1 MKPHSAHKSF
11 WRLIHR
17 TSVAWHNDKAQRL
30 SAALS
35 FYTIFSLAPMLV
47 LLVLLSGFILGRQ
60 EAQAFLVGKL
70 KGMTGTESADVVTGL
85 LVNMRKPVPSIIAG
99 AFGLLALFWGAS
111 TVFGCL
117 ADSLNSIWGAKRDG
131 GRFGI
136 KGFLKHRLLTFAMVV
151 GTGGYLIISSI
162 VTAGLAAVGAF
173 LQGVLPLPLVV
184 FQAIDFA
191 GSVVAMTLL
200 FAIVFKLVP
209 AVKQQWSD
217 TLPGALLTA
226 VLFAVGKYLIGLYF
240 VKTTVASAYG
250 AAGSFVVLL
259 LWIYFGAQIFFFGA
273 EFNKSFMRMHG
284 SGKGIIAK
292 NTDPPSAGTAA
303 SLLPPASP
311 DPPP

>member
-17 TSVAWHNDKAQRL
+17 ASVDWHDDKAQRL

-60 EAQAFLVGKL
+60 EAQAFLVEKL
-70 KGMTGTESADVVTGL
+70 KSMMGTESADVVTGL
-85 LVNMRKPVPSIIAG
+85 LVNMRKPVPSILAG

-117 ADSLNSIWGAKRDG
+117 ADSLNSIWGVRREG
-131 GRFGI
+131 GKFGI
-136 KGFLKHRLLTFAMVV
+136 RGFLTHRFLAFAMVV
-151 GTGGYLIISSI
+151 GTGGYLIFSSI
-162 VTAGLAAVGAF
+162 VTAGIAAVGVF

-200 FAIVFKLVP
+200 FAVVFKLVP

-217 TLPGALLTA
+217 ALPGALLTA
-226 VLFAVGKYLIGLYF
+226 VLFAAGKYLIGLYF

-273 EFNKSFMRMHG
+273 EFNKNFMRTQG
-284 SGKGIIAK
+284 SGRE
-292 NTDPPSAGTAA
+292 S
-303 SLLPPASP
+303 
-311 DPPP
+311 

>member
-11 WRLIHR
+11 WLLIHR
-17 TSVAWHNDKAQRL
+17 TSVEWQNDKAQRL

-35 FYTIFSLAPMLV
+35 YYTIFSLAPMLILFV
-47 LLVLLSGFILGRQ
+47 LLTSFILDRQ
-60 EAQAFLVGKL
+60 AAQEFLIGKM
-70 KGMTGTESADVVTGL
+70 KAMTGQESVDVVTGL
-85 LVNMRKPVPSIIAG
+85 LANMRKPVPSIIAG

-117 ADSLNSIWGAKRDG
+117 ADSLNSIWGVKRDG
-131 GRFGI
+131 GRYGI
-136 KGFLKHRLLTFAMVV
+136 KGFLKDRLLAFAMVV
-151 GTGGYLIISSI
+151 GTGGYLLFSSI
-162 VTAGLAAVGAF
+162 VTAGLAAA
-173 LQGVLPLPLVV
+173 GVFVKGFLPLPLVV

-200 FAIVFKLVP
+200 FAVVFKLVP
-209 AVKQQWSD
+209 AVKQKWSD

-259 LWIYFGAQIFFFGA
+259 MWIYFGAQIFFFGA

-284 SGKGIIAK
+284 SGRILKE
-292 NTDPPSAGTAA
+292 
-303 SLLPPASP
+303 
-311 DPPP
+311 

>member
-1 MKPHSAHKSF
+1 MKTHSAHKSF

-17 TSVAWHNDKAQRL
+17 ATADWHNDKAQRL

-47 LLVLLSGFILGRQ
+47 LLVLLSGFILGHQ

-85 LVNMRKPVPSIIAG
+85 LVNMRKPVPSILAG

-117 ADSLNSIWGAKRDG
+117 ADSLNSIWGVRREG
-131 GRFGI
+131 GKFGI
-136 KGFLKHRLLTFAMVV
+136 RGFLTHRFLAFAMVV
-151 GTGGYLIISSI
+151 GTGGYLIFSSI
-162 VTAGLAAVGAF
+162 VTAGIAAVGVF

-200 FAIVFKLVP
+200 FAVVFKLVP

-217 TLPGALLTA
+217 ALPGALLTA
-226 VLFAVGKYLIGLYF
+226 VLFAAGKYLIGLYF

-273 EFNKSFMRMHG
+273 EFNKNFMRTYG
-284 SGKGIIAK
+284 SGRE
-292 NTDPPSAGTAA
+292 S
-303 SLLPPASP
+303 
-311 DPPP
+311 

>member
-1 MKPHSAHKSF
+1 MKTHSAHKSF

-17 TSVAWHNDKAQRL
+17 ATADWHNDKAQRL

-85 LVNMRKPVPSIIAG
+85 LVNMRKPVPSILAG

-117 ADSLNSIWGAKRDG
+117 ADSLNSIWGVRREG
-131 GRFGI
+131 GKFGI
-136 KGFLKHRLLTFAMVV
+136 RGFLTHRFLAFAMVV
-151 GTGGYLIISSI
+151 GTGGYLIFSSI
-162 VTAGLAAVGAF
+162 VTAGIAAVGVF

-191 GSVVAMTLL
+191 GSVVAITLL
-200 FAIVFKLVP
+200 FAVVFKLVP

-217 TLPGALLTA
+217 ALPGALLTA
-226 VLFAVGKYLIGLYF
+226 VLFAAGKYLIGLYF

-273 EFNKSFMRMHG
+273 EFNKNFMRTYG
-284 SGKGIIAK
+284 SGRE
-292 NTDPPSAGTAA
+292 S
-303 SLLPPASP
+303 
-311 DPPP
+311 

>member
-1 MKPHSAHKSF
+1 MD
-11 WRLIHR
+11 WQ
-17 TSVAWHNDKAQRL
+17 TDKVQRL

-35 FYTIFSLAPMLV
+35 FYTIFSLAPML
-47 LLVLLSGFILGRQ
+47 ILGRE
-60 EAQAFLVGKL
+60 EAQEFLIAKM
-70 KGMTGTESADVVTGL
+70 KGMTGREAVDVATDL
-85 LVNMRKPVPSIIAG
+85 LTNMRKPVPSIIAG

-117 ADSLNSIWGAKRDG
+117 ADSLNSIWGVRREG
-131 GRFGI
+131 GKFGI
-136 KGFLKHRLLTFAMVV
+136 RGFLASRFLAFAMVV
-151 GTGGYLIISSI
+151 GTGGYLLFSSI
-162 VTAGLAAVGAF
+162 VTAGLAAVGVF
-173 LQGVLPLPLVV
+173 LKGFLPLPLVA

-209 AVKQQWSD
+209 AVKQRWSD

-240 VKTTVASAYG
+240 VKTTMASAYG

-273 EFNKSFMRMHG
+273 EFNKNFMRAHG
-284 SGKGIIAK
+284 SGRV
-292 NTDPPSAGTAA
+292 
-303 SLLPPASP
+303 L
-311 DPPP
+311 

>member
-1 MKPHSAHKSF
+1 MKLLSVVKHFP
-11 WRLIHR
+11 RLLHR
-17 TSVAWHNDKAQRL
+17 ASVDWHNDKAQRL

-47 LLVLLSGFILGRQ
+47 LLVLLTGFILGRQ
-60 EAQAFLVGKL
+60 EAQEFLIGKMDQMVGR
-70 KGMTGTESADVVTGL
+70 ESVDVVTGL
-85 LVNMRKPVPSIIAG
+85 LANMRKPVPSIIAG

-117 ADSLNSIWGAKRDG
+117 ADSLNSIWAVRRDG

-136 KGFLKHRLLTFAMVV
+136 KGFLKHRLLAFAMVV
-151 GTGGYLIISSI
+151 GTGGYLLFSSI
-162 VTAGLAAVGAF
+162 VTAGLAAVGVF
-173 LQGVLPLPLVV
+173 LKGFLPLPIVA
-184 FQAIDFA
+184 FQAIDFV

-209 AVKQQWSD
+209 AVKQRWSD
-217 TLPGALLTA
+217 TLPGALFTA

-240 VKTTVASAYG
+240 VKTTMASAYG

-273 EFNKSFMRMHG
+273 EFNKNFMRMHG
-284 SGKGIIAK
+284 SGRVLEK
-292 NTDPPSAGTAA
+292 
-303 SLLPPASP
+303 
-311 DPPP
+311 